1 MPIEDAQSFI
11 RVEPDDPTCCQGLNK
26 HGPCNLQ
33 AVPGQKFCKLHFGIG
48 NKVAEQKA
56 MRNYQLNKYQHRVNE
71 FADNDQLKNLH
82 EEIGILR
89 MVLEQT
95 INKCQSDTELLLYST
110 KISDLVVKIE
120 KLVASCHKLELA
132 TGQLVNK
139 TNIMLLGDVM
149 IQIIGEVC
157 PPEKMMSVSERIIK
171 TITEMNNAES
181 STPIIQG
188 NGSEDNI
195 RFEPQSNN

>member
-1 MPIEDAQSFI
+1 MAIENTSSFI

-26 HGPCNLQ
+26 FGPCNLQ
-33 AVPGQKFCKLHFGIG
+33 AVAGQRFCRLHFGIG
-48 NKVAEQKA
+48 HKIAEQKNV
-56 MRNYQLNKYQHRVNE
+56 RNYRLNKYQHRINE
-71 FADNDQLKNLH
+71 FADNDSLKNLH

-89 MVLEQT
+89 MLLEET

-132 TGQLVNK
+132 TGQLVDK
-139 TNIMLLGDVM
+139 STMMFLGDVI

-157 PPEKMMSVSERIIK
+157 PPDKIQDVSERIMLSISSASLG
-171 TITEMNNAES
+171 EES
-181 STPIIQG
+181 SNVG
-188 NGSEDNI
+188 RD
-195 RFEPQSNN
+195 